1 MYTMVHIFIENTLM
15 YHIICSMLMCDTSD
29 SHWILGE
36 VLKHHPPI
44 IYSQK
49 LKSISG
55 ICI

>member
-29 SHWILGE
+29 SHWIPGE